1 MNIIRDKLGVWLAT
15 IVVALLTIF
24 SDKILERIR
33 FRLNV
38 ADLRTKYFEELAI
51 NLSTYLF
58 WSEIYHERHQKHW
71 ADNPDDMDAI
81 GGNINAAVTT
91 LTTKEYV
98 YRAWV
103 RRYWGSAAV
112 KSFDEVI
119 AAVKSVDDAI
129 HAFNDAGKEEEK
141 TIELGKRL
149 DTLRAKIDQWLVHYS
164 RNQSLELPAVVAVD
178 ESEPLGMIP
187 MSSSTVYTSTS
198 RPNSS
203 GLSSGLR

>member
-24 SDKILERIR
+24 SDKILGHIR

-38 ADLRTKYFEELAI
+38 ADLRTKYFEELAV

-58 WSEIYHERHQKHW
+58 WSEIYHERYQKHW
-71 ADNPDDMDAI
+71 ADNPDDMDEI
-81 GGNINAAVTT
+81 RGNINAAVTT
-91 LTTKEYV
+91 ITTKEYV

-103 RRYWGSAAV
+103 RRYWDPAAA
-112 KSFDEVI
+112 KQFDEVI
-119 AAVKSVDDAI
+119 TAVKSVDDAI
-129 HAFNDAGKEEEK
+129 HAFNDLGKEEEK

-187 MSSSTVYTSTS
+187 MSSSTVYMSTI

-203 GLSSGLR
+203 RLSSALR

>member
-1 MNIIRDKLGVWLAT
+1 MNIIGDKLGVWLAT
-15 IVVALLTIF
+15 IIVALLTIF

-33 FRLNV
+33 FKLNV
-38 ADLRTKYFEELAI
+38 ADARTKYFEELAV

-58 WSEIYHERHQKHW
+58 WSEIYHERHQKRW
-71 ADNPDDMDAI
+71 ADDPEDMAAI
-81 GGNINAAVTT
+81 DGKINAAVTT
-91 LTTKEYV
+91 ITTKEYV

-103 RRYWGSAAV
+103 RRYWDPAAA
-112 KSFDEVI
+112 KQFDEVI
-119 AAVKSVDDAI
+119 TAVKSVDDAI
-129 HAFNDAGKEEEK
+129 HAFNDPGKDEEK

-187 MSSSTVYTSTS
+187 MSSYCYM
-198 RPNSS
+198 R
-203 GLSSGLR
+203 

>member
-1 MNIIRDKLGVWLAT
+1 MNIIGDKLGVWLAT

-38 ADLRTKYFEELAI
+38 ADLRTKYFEELAV

-58 WSEIYHERHQKHW
+58 WSEIYHERHQKRW
-71 ADNPDDMDAI
+71 ADNPDDMAAI

-112 KSFDEVI
+112 KPFDEVI
-119 AAVKSVDDAI
+119 TAVKSVDDAI

-149 DTLRAKIDQWLVHYS
+149 DTLRVKIDQWLVHYS
-164 RNQSLELPAVVAVD
+164 RNQSLELPAVVAGD
-178 ESEPLGMIP
+178 REAAAREFFSKRSADCADSHRFFGAID
-187 MSSSTVYTSTS
+187 
-198 RPNSS
+198 
-203 GLSSGLR
+203 